1 MANIRLLPS
10 GNWNAQVRVKGKS
23 PQSKTF
29 STKAAAESWASQI
42 EAVTMDHK
50 HHTIYTLGM
59 TYCETMLKGKGS
71 YQHALKVVEHLGRHF
86 TQPIQD
92 ITPKMINDFKIM
104 RLKTVKPSTCRIQL
118 AFMSRFYRFAKR
130 ELLINI
136 HNPVS
141 DIALP
146 KPDRSSDKVIRTN
159 ELEQLLAKLSPTMQ
173 LIVELAYETA
183 MRRSEILKLTKDC
196 LHLQDR
202 IADVIDGKNGTR
214 SVPLTHRA
222 VEILRIA
229 QLCAAVGRHPHN
241 LIFTV
246 TPHAVSQAVRLAR
259 VKAGLDSSV
268 KLHQLRHTRI
278 TNVAKKGFNNAQI
291 MIVSG
296 HRDTRSVARYS
307 HLNVRDVLHLID

>member
-1 MANIRLLPS
+1 MATFRLLPS
-10 GNWNAQVRVKGKS
+10 GNWNAQVRIQGKS

-29 STKAAAESWASQI
+29 TTKAEAQSWANQL
-42 EAVTMDHK
+42 EAVTMDRK
-50 HHTIYTLGM
+50 YHTIYTLGM

-71 YQHALKVVEHLGRHF
+71 YDHALKIVEHLGRHF

-92 ITPKMINDFKIM
+92 ITPQMINDFKIM
-104 RLKTVKPSTCRIQL
+104 RLKKVKPSTCRTQL

-130 ELLINI
+130 GLLIDI

-146 KPDRSSDKVIRTN
+146 KPDRSSDKVISAS
-159 ELEQLLAKLSPTMQ
+159 ELEQLLAKLSPIMKP
-173 LIVELAYETA
+173 IVELAYETA

-196 LHLQDR
+196 LHLKDR

-222 VEILRIA
+222 VEILQMA
-229 QLCAAVGRHPHN
+229 QLCATVERHPSN
-241 LIFTV
+241 LIFPV

-268 KLHQLRHTRI
+268 RLHQLRHTRI

>member
-1 MANIRLLPS
+1 MANFRLLPS

-29 STKAAAESWASQI
+29 STRAEAESWASQI
-42 EAVTMDHK
+42 EAVTMDRK

-71 YQHALKVVEHLGRHF
+71 YQHALKVVKHLGRHF

-141 DIALP
+141 DRGDTPFGA
-146 KPDRSSDKVIRTN
+146 
-159 ELEQLLAKLSPTMQ
+159 ASPQ
-173 LIVELAYETA
+173 NRRELAVA
-183 MRRSEILKLTKDC
+183 AALTLIQSKV
-196 LHLQDR
+196 LNSS
-202 IADVIDGKNGTR
+202 G
-214 SVPLTHRA
+214 P
-222 VEILRIA
+222 A
-229 QLCAAVGRHPHN
+229 QLQWELDNLGKYADQIQAALEVE
-241 LIFTV
+241 
-246 TPHAVSQAVRLAR
+246 
-259 VKAGLDSSV
+259 
-268 KLHQLRHTRI
+268 
-278 TNVAKKGFNNAQI
+278 
-291 MIVSG
+291 
-296 HRDTRSVARYS
+296 
-307 HLNVRDVLHLID
+307 

>member
-1 MANIRLLPS
+1 MANFRLLPS
-10 GNWNAQVRVKGKS
+10 GNWNVQVRIKGKP

-29 STKAAAESWASQI
+29 NTKAEAESWANQL
-42 EAVTMDHK
+42 EAVTMERK

-71 YQHALKVVEHLGRHF
+71 YDHALKIVEHLGRHF
-86 TQPIQD
+86 TQPIHE
-92 ITPKMINDFKIM
+92 ITPQMINDFKIM
-104 RLKTVKPSTCRIQL
+104 RLKKVKPATCRIQL

-130 ELLINI
+130 GLLIDI
-136 HNPVS
+136 HNPVA

-146 KPDRSSDKVIRTN
+146 KPDRSSDKVISAT
-159 ELEQLLAKLSPTMQ
+159 ELERLLAKLSPTMKP
-173 LIVELAYETA
+173 IIELAYETA

-196 LHLQDR
+196 LHLKDR

-222 VEILRIA
+222 VQILELA
-229 QLCAAVGRHPHN
+229 QLWATVERYPNG
-241 LIFTV
+241 LLFTV
-246 TPHAVSQAVRLAR
+246 TPHAVTQAMRLAR

-268 KLHQLRHTRI
+268 RLHQLRHTRI